1 MFGNKTLLKD
11 LQCQELSAI
20 LKRSSHDSTP
30 GLGNGLPSPFTVSEG
45 LFQTVRVSREE
56 QKRSLGVNLSQL
68 PFSHRRTPL
77 KTKVSETKMT

>member
-30 GLGNGLPSPFTVSEG
+30 GLGKGLPSPFTVSEC
-45 LFQTVRVSREE
+45 LFQTVRMSREE
-56 QKRSLGVNLSQL
+56 TEA
-68 PFSHRRTPL
+68 FSRC
-77 KTKVSETKMT
+77 KSVSITIFPAQDTTQN